1 MRGAVEQINR
11 AAARM
16 VGQTLTLDPD
26 EEDLKDHV
34 ANTFTVVGTVKG
46 PAYVSMEQE
55 HTTAG
60 SGKVGLLAY
69 TADDSFTMDYYTGF
83 YLSVRGAKD
92 MNSFGSA
99 YEDAVAAVT
108 DQLETLG
115 KDRSAIRYEQIVD
128 DANAELDD
136 AKEEYAE
143 KKRPRLTRSLRMPNR
158 NWTTEP
164 RRSQTVKRE
173 LKDASPPSITVR
185 QSWILTEPPIIPR
198 LPQPGS
204 S

>member
-1 MRGAVEQINR
+1 MGGAN
-11 AAARM
+11 AF
-16 VGQTLTLDPD
+16 DPD

-128 DANAELDD
+128 DANAEWMMP
-136 AKEEYAE
+136 KRNMQ

-164 RRSQTVKRE
+164 RKSQTVKRS
-173 LKDASPPSITVR
+173 LRTPSPPSITVR